1 MLHELLL
8 EHDQVGLPGVGTFV
22 AEVAPATF
30 ADKGYIVNPPFRKL
44 VFHPNCLE
52 DELLV
57 DFYADSN
64 KLERSIADAYIKD
77 FLSEMKKVLLDRK
90 SLSLPDLGRLRATK
104 SNNIFFIPCED
115 LDIYPEGFGL
125 APLSMKTHMEMDDE
139 VAIDV
144 RPRLYRNPAPEVKAA
159 AGPEVMPE
167 AVPEPEAL
175 PETEPAPEAGTVP
188 ESESLVE
195 SDAIPEEESAPE
207 SELESDANIA
217 PEYEPVPYVAPGYE
231 YDTET
236 DDVPET
242 EPGQKPQPVPL
253 PFPEKSEAVV
263 FKAGDYHE
271 GPGFRWWIIPLILLG
286 LAVVAF
292 CVFVIIAQI
301 DPEILYPILYSP
313 EELRILYS

>member
-57 DFYADSN
+57 DFYANSN

-144 RPRLYRNPAPEVKAA
+144 RPRLYRNPAPEDKVA

-167 AVPEPEAL
+167 AVPESEVL
-175 PETEPAPEAGTVP
+175 PETEHSPEAGTAPEP
-188 ESESLVE
+188 ESIAEPA
-195 SDAIPEEESAPE
+195 AIPEEESAPE
-207 SELESDANIA
+207 SEAAQGPAVEIQRDS
-217 PEYEPVPYVAPGYE
+217 EPVVQITHQPFREKRDSSIIEISQHKPKTPAFQMK
-231 YDTET
+231 T
-236 DDVPET
+236 DDED
-242 EPGQKPQPVPL
+242 
-253 PFPEKSEAVV
+253 KS
-263 FKAGDYHE
+263 
-271 GPGFRWWIIPLILLG
+271 GFRWWIIPLILLG